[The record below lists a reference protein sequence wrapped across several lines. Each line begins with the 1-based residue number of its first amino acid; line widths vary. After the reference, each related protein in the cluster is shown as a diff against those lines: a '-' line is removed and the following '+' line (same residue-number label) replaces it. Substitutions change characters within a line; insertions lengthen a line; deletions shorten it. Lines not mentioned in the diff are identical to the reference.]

1 MGKREGLRRVV
12 GWLAVSISV
21 IITNLWTYWGIIE
34 NFHEGWYSTSLLDN
48 LLMLFLQYLL
58 FTIVFSALAL
68 VSIKWPKIGLCMFIA
83 VAAFAAWF
91 FSGASFEV
99 LGLLIVLPLLLL
111 GIMYYFG
118 RPAPRKLAILL
129 IVLLPLLIIFSVTPV
144 KLYQHSQRVNDG
156 DWGPRLVEGNGVTLV
171 WAPRGPGWPDKGV
184 TYNEALEICRF
195 LSEDGTEVMNIEQ
208 NIWRLPTVDEAV
220 RSMQLHN
227 VNAGGYWDHA
237 VGKAVYAMTPD
248 KETPLWDPHSQ
259 IIYYWT
265 GEEESRERA
274 YIVVY
279 HGGVFS
285 KHKDNPY
292 GYLSFR
298 AVKEP

>member
-1 MGKREGLRRVV
+1 M
-12 GWLAVSISV
+12 
-21 IITNLWTYWGIIE
+21 
-34 NFHEGWYSTSLLDN
+34 
-48 LLMLFLQYLL
+48 
-58 FTIVFSALAL
+58 
-68 VSIKWPKIGLCMFIA
+68 
-83 VAAFAAWF
+83 
-91 FSGASFEV
+91 
-99 LGLLIVLPLLLL
+99 
-111 GIMYYFG
+111 
-118 RPAPRKLAILL
+118 
-129 IVLLPLLIIFSVTPV
+129 
-144 KLYQHSQRVNDG
+144 
-156 DWGPRLVEGNGVTLV
+156 
-171 WAPRGPGWPDKGV
+171 
-184 TYNEALEICRF
+184 
-195 LSEDGTEVMNIEQ
+195 
-208 NIWRLPTVDEAV
+208 DEAV